1 MGSAM
6 AQQALMIWDQIKV
19 GWNQLK
25 EKFVFQWFRVTD
37 DNYKG
42 PERIGA
48 EMSRDGQSDG
58 QPKAFRPDD
67 RQKRSEFSLHIGS

>member
-6 AQQALMIWDQIKV
+6 EQEAFMIWDLIQVSWK
-19 GWNQLK
+19 QLK

-42 PERIGA
+42 LELIGA
-48 EMSRDGQSDG
+48 EMLRDGQSDG

-67 RQKRSEFSLHIGS
+67 RGKRSEFSLHIGC